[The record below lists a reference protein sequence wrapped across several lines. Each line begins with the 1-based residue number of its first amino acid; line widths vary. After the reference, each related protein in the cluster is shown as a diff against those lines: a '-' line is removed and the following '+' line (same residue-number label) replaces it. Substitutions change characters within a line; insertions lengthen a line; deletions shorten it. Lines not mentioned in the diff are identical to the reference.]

1 MWHFL
6 VISALLD
13 NYYLLVNYLVL
24 ETMLNSQIV
33 LVLLFVFAVS
43 AKPVEFE
50 VEVDASDIEEPGA
63 ELVEEAAIEETELAD
78 MVGII
83 HDMDSRGN
91 ISKHTLKGTSLGSKS
106 RGSG

>member
-6 VISALLD
+6 VISASLD

-24 ETMLNSQIV
+24 QTMLNSQIV
-33 LVLLFVFAVS
+33 LVLLVVFAVS

-50 VEVDASDIEEPGA
+50 EEVDASDIEVPGA
-63 ELVEEAAIEETELAD
+63 ELVEEAAIEEAELAD

-83 HDMDSRGN
+83 HDMDSEGN
-91 ISKHTLKGTSLGSKS
+91 ILYHSLKS
-106 RGSG
+106 RG

>member
-6 VISALLD
+6 VISASLD

-24 ETMLNSQIV
+24 QTMLNSQIV
-33 LVLLFVFAVS
+33 LVLLVVFAVS

-50 VEVDASDIEEPGA
+50 EEVDASDIEVPGA
-63 ELVEEAAIEETELAD
+63 ELVEEAELAD

-83 HDMDSRGN
+83 HDMDSEGN
-91 ISKHTLKGTSLGSKS
+91 ILYHSLKY
-106 RGSG
+106 RG